1 MKPKSSLATIWLMI
15 VRLFELHGL
24 DTHRLL
30 AEVGIRETQL
40 RDPGER
46 LPSRLVDV
54 LFKQAEHAIADP
66 AFALRAAE
74 CWHPSNLGTMG
85 YAWLSS
91 GSLRAALK
99 RMERYNR
106 IIGDRIG
113 YQVIEEPGGLRFIYD
128 HGRGDAAYAWPIAD
142 FSLSIIVDMCR
153 TNFGAQLNPIE
164 VTLRRPQPQDP
175 KPYLV
180 LFRCPVIFGTTA
192 DSFLLAYA
200 DADMRLPSAN
210 RQLATQFDTILT
222 EHLAR
227 LAQDDLPTRC
237 KAFLLGH
244 LTSGVPSEAE
254 LAREL
259 GLSQRSLQRRL
270 SEQGLSFKQLVDAT
284 RHELALRYLDDP
296 RTLMTEI
303 TFLLGFS
310 EQSAFARS
318 FRRWQGQSPS
328 AYRLARQSQSQ
339 LALDG
344 TAQLSTPRLPS
355 A

>member
-1 MKPKSSLATIWLMI
+1 MKSKSSLATIWLMI
-15 VRLFELHGL
+15 VRLFELHGV

-30 AEVGIRETQL
+30 AELGVREAQL

-54 LFKQAEHAIADP
+54 LFKHAERQIADP
-66 AFALRAAE
+66 AFGLRAAE

-113 YQVIEEPGGLRFIYD
+113 YRVVEEPGGLRFIYD
-128 HGRGDAAYAWPIAD
+128 HGRGDAHFAWPIAD

-153 TNFGAQLNPIE
+153 TNFGAQLNPRE
-164 VTLRRPQPQDP
+164 VTLRRPKPHEA
-175 KPYLV
+175 KPYQD
-180 LFRCPVIFGTTA
+180 LFRCPVVFEAST
-192 DSFLLAYA
+192 DSFLLDYA
-200 DADMRLPSAN
+200 DADIRLPSAN
-210 RQLATQFDTILT
+210 RDLARQFDTILT

-259 GLSQRSLQRRL
+259 GLSRRSLQRRL
-270 SEQGLSFKQLVDAT
+270 SEQGLSYKQLVDTT

-296 RTLMTEI
+296 RKLMTEI

-310 EQSAFARS
+310 EQSAFTRS
-318 FRRWQGQSPS
+318 FRRWQGESPS
-328 AYRLARQSQSQ
+328 AYRQARRESQ
-339 LALDG
+339 LARDG
-344 TAQLSTPRLPS
+344 TGK
-355 A
+355 